1 MSCQCPIHQS
11 PVMLQA
17 VIHPRFQTLFGILE
31 IHEVPVGLFLELFKV
46 PVNEGLASNVS
57 NARPKLVFC
66 CLTC

>member
-31 IHEVPVGLFLELFKV
+31 IREVPVSPFLELFKV
-46 PVNEGLASNVS
+46 PGNEGLALNVS
-57 NARPKLVFC
+57 NASPNLIFC
-66 CLTC
+66 CLTR